1 MSTPFV
7 SSICR
12 SSLLLALFLWLPS
25 SGSTASPPMTAT
37 AAAIDPPLPG
47 GTLMAV
53 GLDRFK
59 NWNRVRRFFLDPR
72 NEQVAALRPWVA
84 WAQTLRPL
92 PEHERLLA
100 IDARVDSHI
109 AYADDQVVWHRPD
122 YWENPLE
129 VVRKRRTDCE
139 GYVILK
145 MFLAIAAGI
154 DRDHMA
160 IVVGRVPDRRIF
172 HAVLVARVGAARYL
186 LDNPQRSPVAGS
198 GGSPDFEPLYA
209 VDMTRAWSFPSSP
222 VPSAAYVV
230 AAP

>member
-1 MSTPFV
+1 MSIPFV

-25 SGSTASPPMTAT
+25 SGSTASPPMNVT
-37 AAAIDPPLPG
+37 AAAVDAPLPG
-47 GTLMAV
+47 ATLMAV

-59 NWNRVRRFFLDPR
+59 NWNRVRRFFLDSR

-92 PEHERLLA
+92 PERERLLA
-100 IDARVDSHI
+100 IDARVDARI

-129 VVRKRRTDCE
+129 VVRRGSTDCE

-145 MFLAIAAGI
+145 LFLAVAAGI

-160 IVVGRVPDRRIF
+160 IVVGRVPDQRIF
-172 HAVLVARVGAARYL
+172 HAVLVVRVGAERYL
-186 LDNPQRSPVAGS
+186 LDNLPRSPVAGS
-198 GGSPDFEPLYA
+198 GESPDFEPMYA
-209 VDMTRAWSFPSSP
+209 VEYP
-222 VPSAAYVV
+222 VARPNIQAFA
-230 AAP
+230 